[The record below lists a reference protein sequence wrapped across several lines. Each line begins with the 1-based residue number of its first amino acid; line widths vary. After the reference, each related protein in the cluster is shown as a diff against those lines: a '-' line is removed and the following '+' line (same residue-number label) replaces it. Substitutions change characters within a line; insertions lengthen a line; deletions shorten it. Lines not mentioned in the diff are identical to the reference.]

1 MSEKESLSVDQLAS
15 FGTILRGS
23 IKTKII
29 KYSSLFNMSLLTA
42 FLSHIK
48 DEITLGRFLLTKHS
62 STDRK

>member
-1 MSEKESLSVDQLAS
+1 MSEKESLSVDQFAS
-15 FGTILRGS
+15 FGIILRGS

-29 KYSSLFNMSLLTA
+29 KYSSLFNMSLLRA

-62 STDRK
+62 SIDRK